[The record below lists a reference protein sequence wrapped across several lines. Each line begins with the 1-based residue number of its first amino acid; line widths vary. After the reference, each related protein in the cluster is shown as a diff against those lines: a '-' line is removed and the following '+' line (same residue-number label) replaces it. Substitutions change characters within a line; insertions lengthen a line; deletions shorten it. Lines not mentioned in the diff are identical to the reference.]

1 MPSDQPESGPGVY
14 VIGID
19 KAENTGPIYEA
30 LRQAGCAWRGQAL
43 SLNEALRQL
52 ELIKDAVDLVVVRAD
67 LARRGEEAALLE
79 PIARWPV
86 VVLLGAARADRQAA
100 IAQLPNVR
108 QVLVVPPYDFHAL
121 ETIQVKKTAPAE
133 SAAPPVV
140 TAATP
145 AGAEVMISS
154 PRPPVRG
161 SRPVTAGSSTV
172 SVARTRLAFF
182 GMRGGVG
189 TSTAALR
196 AAQLLAGQG
205 LRVAV
210 FDAAQRGDLHVMVQP
225 RTPRSRA
232 SRTARFTSVKMRAT
246 SGRPLVVMASTFAAM
261 RSAFS
266 RTCFTRT
273 LSSAMALSRLSAML
287 CTGPFTTRRAS
298 EARSRTSRRT
308 SSPTAN
314 TAFSPANRWTFR

>member
-1 MPSDQPESGPGVY
+1 MLSDQLESGPGVY

-67 LARRGEEAALLE
+67 LSRRGEEAALLE
-79 PIARWPV
+79 PIARWPL

-108 QVLVVPPYDFHAL
+108 QVFVVPPYDFHAL
-121 ETIQVKKTAPAE
+121 GMSHVKKTAPTE

-145 AGAEVMISS
+145 TRAEVMISP
-154 PRPPVRG
+154 PRPTARE
-161 SRPVTAGSSTV
+161 SRPVTPGSSTV

-210 FDAAQRGDLHVMVQP
+210 FDAAQRGDLHVMLGAQPTPQPVQHNLITVYLGEP
-225 RTPRSRA
+225 AEEIVEPYEALVIDGGRQHGTFNA
-232 SRTARFTSVKMRAT
+232 QWIEVN
-246 SGRPLVVMASTFAAM
+246 RPLDDN
-261 RSAFS
+261 
-266 RTCFTRT
+266 
-273 LSSAMALSRLSAML
+273 ALRRLIGL
-287 CTGPFTTRRAS
+287 PPEEQTG
-298 EARSRTSRRT
+298 EARPARRLVLPRILSIEVT
-308 SSPTAN
+308 D
-314 TAFSPANRWTFR
+314 